1 MKLMHRRGFWIVLPG
16 LLFGHG
22 LLFIDATAI
31 LRWINAMHTPW
42 LDLFMVWCTRL
53 VQAPMII
60 LLFALIG
67 VLVNKRAFALSL
79 ISFTVAGLSA
89 QGLKR
94 FIFSDR
100 LRPNAILD
108 HETWHRVEGFALAEN
123 FSFPSGHSAV
133 AVALALSVLVST
145 SSKAV
150 KGVALFVALVIAFSR
165 MYLLM
170 HFYHDVFAGMLL
182 GLLSAGVVYRLLDR
196 YLQGTIWRTPLH
208 YGILSRGHKRL

>member
-67 VLVNKRAFALSL
+67 VLLNKRAFL
-79 ISFTVAGLSA
+79 
-89 QGLKR
+89 
-94 FIFSDR
+94 
-100 LRPNAILD
+100 
-108 HETWHRVEGFALAEN
+108 
-123 FSFPSGHSAV
+123 
-133 AVALALSVLVST
+133 LV
-145 SSKAV
+145 
-150 KGVALFVALVIAFSR
+150 
-165 MYLLM
+165 
-170 HFYHDVFAGMLL
+170 
-182 GLLSAGVVYRLLDR
+182 
-196 YLQGTIWRTPLH
+196 
-208 YGILSRGHKRL
+208 